1 MTDIVFDAQGTRY
14 VLPLDGGE
22 EAQVDVRVSEGVMT
36 VRRVFVPP
44 SQEGR
49 GLASRLMA
57 HVSEDA
63 RAQGLKIVPVCSYA
77 DAWFR
82 RHKDM
87 QDLLGS

>member
-1 MTDIVFDAQGTRY
+1 MTDVSFDSHGPRY
-14 VLPLDGGE
+14 VLPIDGGD

-44 SQEGR
+44 SHEGQ
-49 GLASRLMA
+49 GLAARLMA
-57 HVSEDA
+57 HVADDA

-82 RHKDM
+82 RHKDQ